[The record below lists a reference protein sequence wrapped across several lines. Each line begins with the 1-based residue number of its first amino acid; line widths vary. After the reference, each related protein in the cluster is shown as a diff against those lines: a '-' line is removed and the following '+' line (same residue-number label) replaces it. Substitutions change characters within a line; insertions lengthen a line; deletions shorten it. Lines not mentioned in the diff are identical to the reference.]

1 MASGALANAPARS
14 LRPVLRP
21 GGGGATAQVAA
32 KAAVPE
38 AEALI
43 QAAGL
48 GAGRVGFAV
57 ADAKTGLMLEAHDG
71 DLGQPPASVTKTVT
85 ALYALDALGAGYRFV
100 TDLIATGPV
109 VNGVLK
115 GDLVLSGGGDP
126 TLDTDALADMA
137 RRLKAAGVRRV
148 AGVFK
153 VWGGALPQLHEI
165 DRNQPDHVGYNPAIS
180 GIALN
185 FNRVHFEW
193 KRGGN
198 GWVTAMDA
206 RSKRYR
212 PVVSMATMRIV
223 NRDLPVYTYQEKN
236 GTDRWT
242 VASKAL
248 GKGGSRWLPVRQ
260 PEIYAGEVFRALA
273 GAQGI
278 TLGRP
283 RLARARPGGTALVQ
297 QASVELREV
306 LRDMLKYSNNL
317 TAEMVG
323 LAASRARGGKPGS
336 LKASAQVMNRWAV
349 QTLGMRDA
357 RLVDHSGLGEDSRLT
372 AADLTQALVRA
383 HTEGT
388 LKPILKKIAMRHD
401 NGKVNKSHPIKVFA
415 KTGTLN
421 FVSCLAGYMVA
432 PDGTEMAFAIFAA
445 DQKARAQIKRGDRE
459 RPRGARGW
467 NKRAKKLQQKL
478 IERWGA
484 LYGT

>member
-1 MASGALANAPARS
+1 MAGIASGALANAPAQS

-21 GGGGATAQVAA
+21 GGGGSGAAAPAAA
-32 KAAVPE
+32 KAAVPA

-43 QAAGL
+43 RAAGL
-48 GAGRVGFAV
+48 GAGQVGFAV
-57 ADAKTGLMLEAHDG
+57 ADARTGLMLEAHDG

-85 ALYALDALGAGYRFV
+85 ALYALDVLGPGHRFT

-109 VNGVLK
+109 AGGVLQ
-115 GDLVLSGGGDP
+115 GDLVLAGGGDP
-126 TLDTDALADMA
+126 TLDTDMLADMA
-137 RRLKAAGVRRV
+137 RRLKAAGVSRV
-148 AGVFK
+148 SGDFK

-165 DRNQPDHVGYNPAIS
+165 DRDQPDHVGYNPAIS

-193 KRGGN
+193 KRGAN

-206 RSKRYR
+206 RSDRYR
-212 PVVSMATMRIV
+212 PEVGVAKMQIV

-236 GTDRWT
+236 GAEYWT

-260 PEIYAGEVFRALA
+260 PEIYAGEAFRALA
-273 GAQGI
+273 AAQGI
-278 TLGRP
+278 AMGRP
-283 RLARARPGGTALVQ
+283 QAARALPAGKALVRQ
-297 QASVELREV
+297 TSVELREV

-323 LAASRARGGKPGS
+323 LAATRARGGNPGS
-336 LKASAQVMNRWAV
+336 LRASAQTMNGWAA
-349 QTLGMRDA
+349 QALGMRGA
-357 RLVDHSGLGEDSRLT
+357 RLVDHSGLGEASRLT

-388 LKPILKKIAMRHD
+388 LKPILKKIDMRHD
-401 NGKVNKSHPIKVFA
+401 NGKVNKTHPIQVFA

-421 FVSCLAGYMVA
+421 FVSGLAGYIVA
-432 PDGTEMAFAIFAA
+432 RDGTEMAFGDLRRRSEGPRPDQARRLRAA
-445 DQKARAQIKRGDRE
+445 PG
-459 RPRGARGW
+459 GARGW
-467 NKRAKKLQQKL
+467 NKRAKQLQ
-478 IERWGA
+478 
-484 LYGT
+484 